1 MSQSHDSCMCFIKK
15 SCQSQVGSLKP
26 AAMVDYM
33 RPKRYIFAG
42 WAVALTAISAAA
54 WAFPAIADKAASQR
68 EAAIWQAR
76 AEAFQGVD
84 LSAVEISGHAQTLTD
99 YHTASDIVN
108 PLMRDLVMT
117 NDLLGVSATMMDTA
131 KFKSQEYRCLSEAVY
146 YEARSESTSG
156 QKAVAEVVINRVK
169 SKHYPNTICGV
180 VYQGAER
187 TTGCQFS
194 FTCDGSTMREP
205 RGKSWVRS
213 QEIAALTLM
222 KGVSPLTNR
231 STHYHTV
238 EVNPKWAP
246 NMRFTKQI
254 GYHKFYRFKFREV
267 PAPSASVSVAP
278 PT

>member
-1 MSQSHDSCMCFIKK
+1 MN
-15 SCQSQVGSLKP
+15 SCQIQVGSLNP

-42 WAVALTAISAAA
+42 WTMALMAIGAAA

-76 AEAFQGVD
+76 AEAFKGVD
-84 LSAVEISGHAQTLTD
+84 LSTVEISGHAQTLTD
-99 YHTASDIVN
+99 FHTDEEVIN
-108 PLMRDLVMT
+108 PLMRDVVMT
-117 NDLLGVSATMMDTA
+117 NDLLGVSAQMMDTA
-131 KFKSQEYRCLSEAVY
+131 KFNAQEHRCLAEAVY
-146 YEARSESTSG
+146 YEARSETKSG
-156 QKAVAEVVINRVK
+156 QKAVAEVVQNRVK
-169 SKHYPNTICGV
+169 SRHYPNTICGV

-194 FTCDGSTMREP
+194 FTCDGSTMKAP
-205 RGKSWVRS
+205 YGKSWEHS
-213 QEIAALTLM
+213 QDVATVM
-222 KGVSPLTNR
+222 VTNGVTPFTNR

-254 GYHKFYRFKFREV
+254 GYHKFYRFKFRERKT
-267 PAPSASVSVAP
+267 PSASVSVAP

>member
-1 MSQSHDSCMCFIKK
+1 MNY
-15 SCQSQVGSLKP
+15 CQTQVGPLNP

-33 RPKRYIFAG
+33 RPKRYTFAG
-42 WAVALTAISAAA
+42 WAVALSAIATAA

-68 EAAIWQAR
+68 EAAVWQAR

-84 LSAVEISGHAQTLTD
+84 LSAVKISGHAQTLTD
-99 YHTASDIVN
+99 FHTDADIIN

-117 NDLLGVSATMMDTA
+117 NDLLGVSAEMMDSA
-131 KFKSQEYRCLSEAVY
+131 KFNAQEHRCLSEAVY
-146 YEARSESTSG
+146 YEARSETKSG
-156 QKAVAEVVINRVK
+156 QKAVAEVVRNRVK

-187 TTGCQFS
+187 ITGCQFS

-205 RGKSWVRS
+205 RGQAWKRS
-213 QEIAALTLM
+213 QDIATLSLTNGAKPM
-222 KGVSPLTNR
+222 TNR

-254 GYHKFYRFKFREV
+254 GFHKFYRFKFREI

>member
-1 MSQSHDSCMCFIKK
+1 MFFAVFTAFDVMN

-33 RPKRYIFAG
+33 RPQRYIFAG
-42 WAVALTAISAAA
+42 WAVALTATCAAA

-68 EAAIWQAR
+68 DAAVWQAR

-84 LSAVEISGHAQTLTD
+84 FSMIEISGHAQTLTD
-99 YHTASDIVN
+99 FHTATDMAN
-108 PLMRDLVMT
+108 PLMRDFAMMD
-117 NDLLGVSATMMDTA
+117 DLLSVSAKVMGNS
-131 KFKSQEYRCLSEAVY
+131 KFRSQEYRCLSEAVY
-146 YEARSESTSG
+146 YEARSETTSG

-169 SKHYPNTICGV
+169 SKHYPNSICGV

-205 RGKSWVRS
+205 DGKSWIRS

-222 KGVSPLTNR
+222 NGVKPLTNS

-238 EVNPKWAP
+238 DVNPKWAP
-246 NMRFTKQI
+246 HMRFTKQI

-267 PAPSASVSVAP
+267 QTPSASVSVAP